1 MIVVRINRPGGGRLR
16 KQFTWKSPRTGQN
29 SGPRFKRRWLENVKT
44 RLHHPR
50 EVDDSSVI
58 LPCCPPS
65 NDNNGITRSICSSHV
80 DQGGKEKLLGRP
92 CCFLRLKCFSKMER
106 KKEVHVFSSSSFLS
120 IFVSFF
126 FPNGRNLLYIF
137 FLEQKETIFIND
149 NSSKIVRTT
158 SLERLTNCFQ
168 ESPRGKEQW
177 CTPIKRTL
185 EARERFFFEEVE
197 KKERIESFLLKK
209 GRPHVVGAFCEPVYT
224 FEKSPS
230 PVIHSVFRV
239 VNKQADHCED
249 EFSGRRCRGPPS
261 VCRIE
266 QKFSEEIINF
276 SPNFWNFI
284 FVNNEYSKNVSI
296 LTPLSIILDKA
307 KKGVSSFIR
316 RSSVKMLNEAEK
328 TSHTIFFFSRRML
341 IRLRQI
347 FSLLKFPTTF
357 QDKKKKNRFTVG

>member
-1 MIVVRINRPGGGRLR
+1 M
-16 KQFTWKSPRTGQN
+16 FS
-29 SGPRFKRRWLENVKT
+29 
-44 RLHHPR
+44 
-50 EVDDSSVI
+50 
-58 LPCCPPS
+58 LPPLFFRYS
-65 NDNNGITRSICSSHV
+65 
-80 DQGGKEKLLGRP
+80 
-92 CCFLRLKCFSKMER
+92 
-106 KKEVHVFSSSSFLS
+106 
-120 IFVSFF
+120 FVSFF

-149 NSSKIVRTT
+149 NSSKIVRIT

-224 FEKSPS
+224 FGKSPS

>member
-1 MIVVRINRPGGGRLR
+1 M
-16 KQFTWKSPRTGQN
+16 FS
-29 SGPRFKRRWLENVKT
+29 
-44 RLHHPR
+44 
-50 EVDDSSVI
+50 
-58 LPCCPPS
+58 LPPPLFFRYS
-65 NDNNGITRSICSSHV
+65 
-80 DQGGKEKLLGRP
+80 
-92 CCFLRLKCFSKMER
+92 
-106 KKEVHVFSSSSFLS
+106 
-120 IFVSFF
+120 FVSFF
-126 FPNGRNLLYIF
+126 FPNGRNLSYF

-296 LTPLSIILDKA
+296 LTPLSIILDKEGGIEFYSPFERENV
-307 KKGVSSFIR
+307 KRGGENFSYNILLLSSNVNKVAPNFL
-316 RSSVKMLNEAEK
+316 SS
-328 TSHTIFFFSRRML
+328 
-341 IRLRQI
+341 
-347 FSLLKFPTTF
+347 
-357 QDKKKKNRFTVG
+357 

>member
-1 MIVVRINRPGGGRLR
+1 M
-16 KQFTWKSPRTGQN
+16 FS
-29 SGPRFKRRWLENVKT
+29 
-44 RLHHPR
+44 
-50 EVDDSSVI
+50 
-58 LPCCPPS
+58 LPPLFFRYS
-65 NDNNGITRSICSSHV
+65 
-80 DQGGKEKLLGRP
+80 
-92 CCFLRLKCFSKMER
+92 
-106 KKEVHVFSSSSFLS
+106 
-120 IFVSFF
+120 FVSFF

-149 NSSKIVRTT
+149 NSSKIVRIT

-224 FEKSPS
+224 FGKSPS

-266 QKFSEEIINF
+266 QIEIF
-276 SPNFWNFI
+276 
-284 FVNNEYSKNVSI
+284 
-296 LTPLSIILDKA
+296 
-307 KKGVSSFIR
+307 R
-316 RSSVKMLNEAEK
+316 RDYK
-328 TSHTIFFFSRRML
+328 FFSKLLEFHFRKQGIFEKCIDPDAL
-341 IRLRQI
+341 IYNI
-347 FSLLKFPTTF
+347 
-357 QDKKKKNRFTVG
+357 G